1 METVLALELFDG
13 VVIVG
18 YLLLVMF
25 VGLQAGKFTTTTH
38 DFFLGGQ
45 RFSWWLAAVSCVA
58 TLVGSY
64 SFQQYSEIG
73 YKFGFCAMGPY
84 TNEWFVLPI
93 FLLGWLPIIYYS
105 RVQSIPEYFQRRFD
119 TRTRLAVLAVLII
132 YLEVYIGVNLLT
144 IGLLM
149 NQLIRLDPLAW
160 GEAIGIAGPLGM
172 EDWLSRGDW
181 GVLAWA
187 ALMAVI
193 SAIYMHAGGQNS
205 EIATDLL
212 QGFWLLIVGLVIFLA
227 GVAYLGGFATLWR
240 DLPPAHR
247 LPFAG
252 FNAPPGLNAV
262 GDFWGDAVV
271 GTFAFYMINQ
281 GIMMRVLAVRAVPDA
296 RKAIL
301 SVVIVMMPLAAVA
314 VAGIGWIG
322 KALDVQG
329 ELPAAQ
335 AMVASSDA
343 AVPADRAESER
354 AVAENIFIL
363 VTRQIFTIPGMF
375 GLILSAVIAALL
387 STIDTYIIAVSS
399 LMTNDVLRV
408 LAPHRTDAF
417 YLRSARILSA
427 LAAALGLG
435 MIPLHS
441 LYDSVYQTLS
451 ACTSFIIPPLVVVL
465 CLAITW
471 RGFTSRAA
479 FWTLVFGAAAMVGS
493 NLKPELILPISHGV
507 SMENGFPYLRSL
519 FGLLIAAPL
528 AVGITW
534 FDRSRL
540 TPSWIW
546 RATFWTAIP
555 AVMGTIFV
563 LVPHDPLDSLSA
575 AERAARTSSVEAT
588 ALGEDKQDHTSR
600 DLAIVAFLSLAI
612 GVAIAWSD
620 TKPSKA
626 PEPGLVMSTLSEA
639 RTRFKGSP
647 PSDRHAGASRIFDP
661 ELIEHPEVW
670 VRLPRASMHELA
682 LEPGDLVHV
691 SDSRWWLGGFRSA
704 HARVAPVEE
713 QAERAA
719 LSTAAFVRAHLLPG
733 RPVRV
738 TKIM

>member
-13 VVIVG
+13 LVIVG
-18 YLLLVMF
+18 YLLLVMY
-25 VGLQAGKFTTTTH
+25 VGLRAGKFTTTTH

-45 RFSWWLAAVSCVA
+45 RFSWWLAAISCVA

-93 FLLGWLPIIYYS
+93 FLLGWLPIVYYS

-119 TRTRLAVLAVLII
+119 TRTRLAVLVVLII

-149 NQLIRLDPLAW
+149 NQLIPLDPLAW
-160 GEAIGIAGPLGM
+160 GEAIGVAGPLQM
-172 EDWLSRGDW
+172 SEWLSRGDW

-187 ALMAVI
+187 ASMAVI
-193 SAIYMHAGGQNS
+193 SAIYMHSGGQNS

-212 QGFWLLIVGLVIFLA
+212 QGIWLLIVGLVIFLA
-227 GVAYLGGFATLWR
+227 GVAYLGGFDVLWR
-240 DLPPAHR
+240 NLSPAHR

-301 SVVIVMMPLAAVA
+301 SVVLVMMPLAALA
-314 VAGIGWIG
+314 VSGIGFIG
-322 KALDVQG
+322 KALEVKG

-335 AMVASSDA
+335 KIYAETDA
-343 AVPADRAESER
+343 DVPADRADSER

-408 LAPHRTDAF
+408 LTPDRSDAF
-417 YLRSARILSA
+417 YLRCARFLSA
-427 LAAALGLG
+427 LAAVLGLG

-479 FWTLVFGAAAMVGS
+479 FWTLVFGAVAMVGS

-519 FGLLIAAPL
+519 FGLLAAAPL

-534 FDRSRL
+534 FDCSRL
-540 TPSWIW
+540 SQSWLG
-546 RATFWTAIP
+546 RVAFWTAVP

-563 LVPHDPLDSLSA
+563 LVPHDPLATLSE
-575 AERAARTSSVEAT
+575 AERARVAPTLAGAAEAQPQT
-588 ALGEDKQDHTSR
+588 TR
-600 DLAIVAFLSLAI
+600 DLAMVWVLSLAI
-612 GVAIAWSD
+612 GTAIAWTD
-620 TKPSKA
+620 TKPSQP
-626 PEPGLVMSTLSEA
+626 PEAGLVMSTLREA
-639 RTRFKGSP
+639 RAKFKGAP
-647 PSDRHAGASRIFDP
+647 PSDEHAGASRVFEP
-661 ELIEHPEVW
+661 EVIAHPEVW
-670 VRLPRASMHELA
+670 VRLPRKAMDELA
-682 LEPGDLVHV
+682 LAAGDLVHV
-691 SDSRWWLGGFRSA
+691 SDARWWLGGFRSA
-704 HARVAPVEE
+704 HARIAPADE

-719 LSTAAFVRAHLLPG
+719 LSSAAFERAHLLAG
-733 RPVRV
+733 LPVRV